1 MKIAFTGTQQGM
13 SANQLD
19 ELRALLRGH
28 KPKIAIH
35 GDCIGG
41 DAQFHD
47 VVREECPDALV
58 WIFPSNIDAK
68 SAHKIGDLIELQSPP
83 LRRNHSMVDE
93 CDLLV
98 AGPKTLEEVLRSGT
112 WATIRY
118 ARKTHKKVTMLR
130 PEVSP
135 IEQLLG

>member
-13 SANQLD
+13 SANQKE

-28 KPKIAIH
+28 KPVMGIH
-35 GDCIGG
+35 GGCIGA
-41 DAQFHD
+41 DAEFHD
-47 VVREECPDALV
+47 IFREECPDKLI
-58 WIFPSNIDAK
+58 WQFPCNIDGKRAEVY
-68 SAHKIGDLIELQSPP
+68 GDIIELQRPP
-83 LRRNHSMVDE
+83 LRRNHLMVDE

-118 ARKTHKKVTMLR
+118 AKKTHKKVIMLR

-135 IEQLLG
+135 IEQILG